1 MDLFHKDFSEKKFN
15 PNTFFFDLYGTVQR
29 GQRYQIYAVSTLTFF
44 LRREKNT
51 HPSSSF
57 GNKSSFPDN
66 VCSASSSW
74 SYSPGWV
81 SSSCL
86 CLDKYKIRRS
96 LYTHRIMR
104 SLVNN
109 SRLLLSNIIVF
120 QICLLELVE
129 AKINE
134 FLLFSVTESWGPAN
148 GFRLC
153 CHLQNCL
160 KLSEMMSIWR
170 AVHILL

>member
-1 MDLFHKDFSEKKFN
+1 M
-15 PNTFFFDLYGTVQR
+15 
-29 GQRYQIYAVSTLTFF
+29 STLTFF

-57 GNKSSFPDN
+57 GNKSYFPDN
-66 VCSASSSW
+66 VCSALSSR
-74 SYSPGWV
+74 SYLPGCV
-81 SSSCL
+81 SLSCL

-96 LYTHRIMR
+96 LYTHKIMR

-109 SRLLLSNIIVF
+109 SRLLFSNIIVF

-153 CHLQNCL
+153 CHLKIVLNCL
-160 KLSEMMSIWR
+160 KWCPYGELFIYCFKHFLNNAAQRTAESLKFKKVGFI
-170 AVHILL
+170 